1 MEAIPQLIEFA
12 ASGKLS
18 IETEITRLCEI
29 EEAWQRR
36 SSDKRRLVFVP

>member
-18 IETEITRLCEI
+18 IETESTRLSEV
-29 EEAWQRR
+29 EEVWQRR
-36 SSDKRRLVFVP
+36 SSDNRRLVFVP